1 MESPR
6 YFFNGIK
13 LEKLRWNSTGI
24 FRVSLL
30 ESKKSLEKVVKIQK
44 KSIEK
49 VVRINEK
56 SIEKV
61 VKIRKTP
68 LKKF

>member
-6 YFFNGIK
+6 YFFYDIK

-44 KSIEK
+44 S
-49 VVRINEK
+49 
-56 SIEKV
+56 
-61 VKIRKTP
+61 P
-68 LKKF
+68 LKKFILI